1 MLLAEGL
8 EHGYGARTVLS
19 VPRWEVP
26 AGARRAVVGPSGSGK
41 TTLLAILAGLVRPA
55 RGVLRVDGIDV
66 HGLEASALDLWRA
79 RSVGVVMQSPH
90 LLAPLDA
97 LENVTVAQYLAGQA
111 IDARRAQELLAALG
125 VGERAMAKPGQLS
138 RGEQQR
144 VAIARAVIN
153 RPKLLLA
160 DEPTANLDDAS
171 CAAVLDLFERVAGD
185 AILVIATH
193 DTRVKARYEERLE
206 LGLAA

>member
-1 MLLAEGL
+1 MLLVEGL
-8 EHGYGARTVLS
+8 EHAYGTRLVLA
-19 VPRWEVP
+19 VARWEVP

-41 TTLLAILAGLVRPA
+41 TTLLAILGALVMPT
-55 RGVLRVDGIDV
+55 RGRLRVDGADV
-66 HGLEASALDLWRA
+66 SAMSPAARDRWRA
-79 RSVGVVMQSPH
+79 RNVGLIMQTPH

-97 LENVTVAQYLAGQA
+97 VENVTAAQYLAGQEV
-111 IDARRAQELLAALG
+111 DSRRARELLDALG
-125 VGERAMAKPGQLS
+125 VGGRAAARPRQLS

-144 VAIARAVIN
+144 VAIARAVVN
-153 RPKLLLA
+153 RPRLLLA

-171 CAAVLDLFERVAGD
+171 CTAVLDCLERAAGE

-193 DTRVKARYEERLE
+193 DARVKARYAERLE